1 MYEVYIRPPQPTDST
16 TRTVEHVGY
25 CELLKLCFVSCCC
38 FVGFR
43 VMFWMG
49 LSGFVVGFVVGGG
62 AVCGAVRVGFDI
74 WFGFVFVA

>member
-25 CELLKLCFVSCCC
+25 CELLKLCFVLCCC

-49 LSGFVVGFVVGGG
+49 LSGFVVGLLLGFV
-62 AVCGAVRVGFDI
+62 AACGVV
-74 WFGFVFVA
+74 WFGVCDWV